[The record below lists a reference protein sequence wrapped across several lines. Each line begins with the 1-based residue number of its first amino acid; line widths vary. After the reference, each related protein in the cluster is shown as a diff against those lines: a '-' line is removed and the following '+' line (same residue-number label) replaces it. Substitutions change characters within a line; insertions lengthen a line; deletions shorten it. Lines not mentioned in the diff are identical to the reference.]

1 MATILLVDDDD
12 SVRGLLSEMLR
23 GMGHEVHLASDG
35 NECLA
40 QLGRRS
46 FDLLIT
52 DIVMPEQGGL
62 RTIDGARRQAPELKI
77 LAISGGGSLLSSSDY
92 LSLAESLGAHGTLQ
106 KPFQREDLRQAVDA
120 LVGGKV
126 KKQGQ

>member
-12 SVRGLLSEMLR
+12 SVRGMLSEMLQ

-40 QLGRRS
+40 RLGKQS

-62 RTIDGARRQAPELKI
+62 RTIDGARRQAPRLKI
-77 LAISGGGSLLSSSDY
+77 LAISGGGSLLSSADY

-120 LVGGKV
+120 LVAESTGE
-126 KKQGQ
+126 